1 MENRSYLC
9 IDLKSFYA
17 SVECVERCLDALT
30 TNLVVAD
37 PERGDKTICLA
48 VSPSLKA
55 LGVKNRC
62 RVFEIPKQIPY
73 IMAPPRM
80 KLYIEYSANI
90 YAIYLRYVAKED
102 IHVYSIDEAFLDVT
116 DYLGMYG
123 MTARQLAVTIMEDVK
138 RETGITATAGI
149 GTNLYLA
156 KVALD
161 ITAKH
166 VPDHIGCLDEESY
179 CRTLWGHRPMTD
191 FWRIGRGTVSRLERA
206 GIRTMGE
213 VAHADEDL
221 LYRMFGVDAEL
232 LIDHAWGREN
242 TTMADI
248 KAYKP
253 KENAVSSGQVLPRDY
268 RFDEARLVTK
278 EMADALCLDLTG
290 KGLATDSVTLHVGY
304 SYRLERKS
312 AHGTGRLPSATSSAR
327 RIIACTDHLFEK
339 IVDRNAPVR
348 RISVTFNHVMDELYR
363 QYDLFTSPEEAEK
376 EQRLQ
381 KAVIISAPIAQ
392 PSAASVK
399 SRAGHHDKICCS
411 LCQELH
417 PVFSPLLFG
426 RFQNSPKAGYQFFP
440 SADPVKRHVSRS
452 LDPGTEDLLSGN
464 KRLLHQLP
472 CGNLLPMRSI
482 DEKPSGELILREVKK
497 CISYSLFRPSP
508 FLSGQPASAF
518 HPFPALLFFPKP
530 QRLTLFL

>member
-166 VPDHIGCLDEESY
+166 AEDHIGFLTEELY
-179 CRTLWGHRPMTD
+179 RKTLWEHRPLTD
-191 FWRIGRGTVSRLERA
+191 FWRIGRGTVNRL
-206 GIRTMGE
+206 GSLGLLTMKD
-213 VAHADEDL
+213 VAQADEDA
-221 LYRMFGVDAEL
+221 LYKMFGVDAEL
-232 LIDHAWGREN
+232 LIDHAWGRESV
-242 TTMADI
+242 TMADI
-248 KAYKP
+248 KAYRP
-253 KENAVSSGQVLPRDY
+253 ENSSISSGQVLARDY
-268 RFDEARLVTK
+268 SHEECRLVVK
-278 EMADALCLDLTG
+278 EMTDALCLELADR
-290 KGLATDSVTLHVGY
+290 GLVTESVTLSLGY
-304 SYRLERKS
+304 SNALKLGHV
-312 AHGTGRLPSATSSAR
+312 HGTASLPEAANTYRAIVPYVCEVYDRITDPALPIRRLSLTANNVTQEAYVQYS
-327 RIIACTDHLFEK
+327 LFS
-339 IVDRNAPVR
+339 DREETERDRKAQKAALEIKKKYGKNAILR
-348 RISVTFNHVMDELYR
+348 GMD
-363 QYDLFTSPEEAEK
+363 
-376 EQRLQ
+376 LQ
-381 KAVIISAPIAQ
+381 KAGTTIERNRQIGGHKSGEFGEELTGGMTEEQ
-392 PSAASVK
+392 PEADGK
-399 SRAGHHDKICCS
+399 TKGREDRWEE
-411 LCQELH
+411 QE
-417 PVFSPLLFG
+417 
-426 RFQNSPKAGYQFFP
+426 N
-440 SADPVKRHVSRS
+440 
-452 LDPGTEDLLSGN
+452 GTE
-464 KRLLHQLP
+464 
-472 CGNLLPMRSI
+472 
-482 DEKPSGELILREVKK
+482 
-497 CISYSLFRPSP
+497 
-508 FLSGQPASAF
+508 
-518 HPFPALLFFPKP
+518 
-530 QRLTLFL
+530 